1 MGEGG
6 SMKIKFK
13 NRPSRESTITL
24 DSEFCDSILEELNAV
39 IMPTADISI
48 WPHQSGLQVCISD
61 IENSLIK
68 GRVITLKK
76 LVLKLLKEARF
87 KDFDKDDW
95 TRVSEEFASL
105 NRLVQKRTAKI
116 IREID
121 RTKKVE

>member
-1 MGEGG
+1 
-6 SMKIKFK
+6 MKIKFK